1 MKKVLYAL
9 ITIIGF
15 GNATMAQVPSYVPTN
30 GLVGYWPF
38 NGNANDASGNGN
50 NGTVTGATLS
60 TDRKGMTNNSYAF
73 SNDAHHIIINGLYQT
88 SITNYTISTWFKKN
102 TGSLNQDGSIV
113 SGASC
118 NSTPV
123 RTGLRAFI
131 GTDNHCFFV
140 AQSQNCVNGVGSGTT
155 QTNYSDG
162 LWHHFTGVFSALP
175 GNIQP
180 SAFTIYID
188 GVMVAQNK
196 TAQNYNNLPIAPIN
210 NQSLP
215 LIFGNGREY
224 DDHFPGAIDD
234 VGIWNRAL
242 TQQEITNLYR
252 GCNDSIITAEPT
264 NTNVGVGLNA
274 QFTTASANGS
284 SYQWQTNPLD
294 LGWQNVSNNNS
305 YTGAS
310 TNALTINK
318 VSVSNHNQA
327 FRALVNSNGC
337 ADTSKVV
344 YLKVADTCL
353 TKVTDTILTTV
364 TDTLII
370 QTKVGLPTPN
380 IANTLLIYPN
390 PAKDRITIDNGNY
403 TVMSGYSIKIQNSL
417 GQQVF
422 NSAITQAQFNIDL
435 STWTGKG
442 IYYVRLL
449 DASGNVVTTR
459 KILLQ

>member
-30 GLVGYWPF
+30 SLVAWYPF
-38 NGNANDASGNGN
+38 NGNANDLSGNGN
-50 NGTVTGATLS
+50 NLVINGPTLIKDRFNNCNNAFHFSAGQNLFKS
-60 TDRKGMTNNSYAF
+60 TPNTNGINFTWSLWMKKINADSRSHAIQESTNNSTTGGGFTCEDNLPQFICQGIAVNVTNSNTSIALNSWTHFVITKSGSTF
-73 SNDAHHIIINGLYQT
+73 SIYINGVLSSSGSSSY
-88 SITNYTISTWFKKN
+88 NAYNASTWFKLGGGIN
-102 TGSLNQDGSIV
+102 TAESL
-113 SGASC
+113 
-118 NSTPV
+118 
-123 RTGLRAFI
+123 
-131 GTDNHCFFV
+131 
-140 AQSQNCVNGVGSGTT
+140 
-155 QTNYSDG
+155 
-162 LWHHFTGVFSALP
+162 
-175 GNIQP
+175 
-180 SAFTIYID
+180 
-188 GVMVAQNK
+188 M
-196 TAQNYNNLPIAPIN
+196 
-210 NQSLP
+210 
-215 LIFGNGREY
+215 
-224 DDHFPGAIDD
+224 DD
-234 VGIWNRAL
+234 VAMWNRVL
-242 TQQEITNLYR
+242 TQNEITNLYN
-252 GCNDSIITAEPT
+252 GTAPHTSNTIITNQPL
-264 NTNVGVGLNA
+264 NQFVGLNDTA
-274 QFTTASANGS
+274 TFNLTT
-284 SYQWQTNPLD
+284 TNPLTHQWQSNSNQ
-294 LGWQNVSNNNS
+294 LGWQNIPSNNY
-305 YTGAS
+305 YTGVN
-310 TNALTINK
+310 TNTLKVTN

-353 TKVTDTILTTV
+353 TKVTDTIFTTV

-390 PAKDRITIDNGNY
+390 PAKDRITIDNGNF

-422 NSAITQAQFNIDL
+422 NSAITQAQFSIDL

>member
-9 ITIIGF
+9 IAIFVF

-38 NGNANDASGNGN
+38 NGNANDVSGNGN
-50 NGTVTGATLS
+50 NGIVIGAILSSNRFGVINHAYSFDGNQDYVSVSNSSSIQITGPITLS
-60 TDRKGMTNNSYAF
+60 IWALPNVIYNQPTTTFGGRLINKMDVGVSYPGYMMDLGANVNSIPGGYENKARFIGANENVFTTPVFNNPNIWY
-73 SNDAHHIIINGLYQT
+73 HIVVVYDLSSLIFYVNGQIN
-88 SITNYTISTWFKKN
+88 
-102 TGSLNQDGSIV
+102 SIV
-113 SGASC
+113 ALSGQ
-118 NSTPV
+118 
-123 RTGLRAFI
+123 L
-131 GTDNHCFFV
+131 
-140 AQSQNCVNGVGSGTT
+140 GS
-155 QTNYSDG
+155 
-162 LWHHFTGVFSALP
+162 
-175 GNIQP
+175 
-180 SAFTIYID
+180 
-188 GVMVAQNK
+188 
-196 TAQNYNNLPIAPIN
+196 NNLPLLFGGHNQQN
-210 NQSLP
+210 NSW
-215 LIFGNGREY
+215 FNGKL
-224 DDHFPGAIDD
+224 DDI
-234 VGIWNRAL
+234 GIWNRAL

-252 GCNDSIITAEPT
+252 SCNDSIITAEPT
-264 NTNVGVGLNA
+264 NTSVGLGTNA
-274 QFTTASANGS
+274 QFTTVSANGS
-284 SYQWQTNPLD
+284 SYQWQTNPLNT
-294 LGWQNVSNNNS
+294 GWMNVPSNSYYSGVNTSTIGVSN
-305 YTGAS
+305 
-310 TNALTINK
+310 

-327 FRALVNSNGC
+327 FRSIVNSNGC

-353 TKVTDTILTTV
+353 TTV

-380 IANTLLIYPN
+380 IANNILIYPN

-449 DASGNVVTTR
+449 DASGNVVITR